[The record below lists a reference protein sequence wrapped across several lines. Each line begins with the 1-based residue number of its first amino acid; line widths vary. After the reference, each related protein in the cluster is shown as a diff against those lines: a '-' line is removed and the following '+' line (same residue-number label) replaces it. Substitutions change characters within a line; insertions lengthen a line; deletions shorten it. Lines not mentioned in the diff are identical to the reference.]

1 MIHYFHMLNI
11 FPLQFLALLAYF
23 ILRLFVGSTVLYLG
37 ITHLKHRS
45 RLRFSG
51 KTPFILIALELLSG
65 LSLIAGAYTQL
76 GAMLLIGIAIYL
88 LIVNKKWHK
97 DHIPAPMT
105 AFLLIGCG
113 LTLFITGAGAFAFD
127 LPI

>member
-1 MIHYFHMLNI
+1 MLNI

-23 ILRLFVGSTVLYLG
+23 ILRLFAGSAVLYLG
-37 ITHLKHRS
+37 ITHLKHRR
-45 RLRFSG
+45 RLRLDG

-88 LIVNKKWHK
+88 LIVSKKWHK
-97 DHIPAPMT
+97 LYTPAPMT